1 MMDVII
7 LGVYLWLLGSKALPS
22 IPGLPSLPTAPPKLI
37 QSSWQVRPR
46 GTSALNHD
54 IVVSMRWEN
63 MHSGT
68 QHLYTTKHSYRDN
81 IHDRSLI
88 AHSTS
93 EVGTSGINNYDARV
107 CPNPYPAL
115 ANVHTLSLI

>member
-1 MMDVII
+1 MGEHAQRNIATVH
-7 LGVYLWLLGSKALPS
+7 K
-22 IPGLPSLPTAPPKLI
+22 TH
-37 QSSWQVRPR
+37 
-46 GTSALNHD
+46 T
-54 IVVSMRWEN
+54 
-63 MHSGT
+63 
-68 QHLYTTKHSYRDN
+68 YRDN
-81 IHDRSLI
+81 IHDRSLV